1 MNRLDVLNLIINK
14 IKARNYLE
22 IGVEKGK
29 VFLKVNAKK
38 KLCVDPVIKI
48 PFKKK
53 FLSCLKDYHN
63 LFNEYHEITSD
74 KFFKSNHSRLEAL
87 SGIDVIFVDGLHA
100 YEQSYKD
107 VMNSL
112 KYISKTGI
120 IVMHDCNPSTE
131 SQANTACPSQNDS
144 TFTDDKSSSFWCG
157 DVWKTIVRLR
167 SERTDLNIFVLDC
180 DFGIGVI
187 SKGTNEAV
195 LNLDGK
201 TISNLNYSELD
212 KNRQKYLNLKP
223 PEYLKSFLDVFV
235 GTPLNC
241 RK

>member
-29 VFLKVNAKK
+29 IFLKINAKK
-38 KLCVDPVIKI
+38 KLGVDPVIKI
-48 PFKKK
+48 PNKKK
-53 FLSCLKDYHN
+53 FLSCINDFHN
-63 LFNEYHEITSD
+63 LFNEYYKVTSD
-74 KFFKSNHSRLEAL
+74 KFFENNHSRLEAL
-87 SGIDVIFVDGLHA
+87 SGIDVIFVDGLHS

-107 VMNSL
+107 VLNSL
-112 KYISKTGI
+112 KYVSKRGI

-131 SQANTACPSQNDS
+131 FQAKTVCPSQNDS
-144 TFTDDKSSSFWCG
+144 TFIEDKSASFWCG

-187 SKGTNEAV
+187 SSGKNEAV
-195 LNLDGK
+195 LNLNGK

-212 KNRQKYLNLKP
+212 KNRQKLLNLKP
-223 PEYLKSFLDVFV
+223 PEYLKSFLNVFV
-235 GTPLNC
+235 RT
-241 RK
+241 RF